1 VSSWFSVKL
10 LFESVIDGKA
20 QEQPL
25 CEESIRV
32 LLEENEES
40 ARTKAEAIGRGA
52 EHEYQNDAGETVSW
66 RFVSVLE
73 VQDLSAASLEDGT
86 EVFSTLFRK
95 GGDPKGA

>member
-1 VSSWFSVKL
+1 VSTWYSAKL
-10 LFESVIDGKA
+10 LFESAIDGEA
-20 QEQPL
+20 REQPL
-25 CEESIRV
+25 CEESIRI

-40 ARTKAEAIGRGA
+40 ARAKAEAIGRGA
-52 EHEYQNDAGETVSW
+52 EHEYQNDAGEIVSW

-95 GGDPKGA
+95 GGDATGA

>member
-1 VSSWFSVKL
+1 MSTWYSAKL
-10 LFESVIDGKA
+10 LFESAINGKR

-40 ARTKAEAIGRGA
+40 ARTKAEHIGRSA

-73 VQDLSAASLEDGT
+73 VQDLSAASLEDGA

-95 GGDPKGA
+95 GDDTV